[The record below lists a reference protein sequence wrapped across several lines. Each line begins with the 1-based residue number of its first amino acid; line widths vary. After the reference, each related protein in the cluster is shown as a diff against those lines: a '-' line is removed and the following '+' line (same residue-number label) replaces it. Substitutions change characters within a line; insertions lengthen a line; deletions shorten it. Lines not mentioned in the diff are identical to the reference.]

1 MTELETQSLI
11 RLAVGKLPHAR
22 LFRNISSMVWVG
34 RPISQRAGVVTL
46 ADAHQIHAGLFTG
59 SSDLIGWTQR
69 GLAVLNTDGTIT
81 PQKIAVF
88 TSLEVK
94 TKTGRVRPEQ
104 QLWLNTVTEAGGIAG
119 VVRSP
124 EEAIALLQ

>member
-1 MTELETQSLI
+1 
-11 RLAVGKLPHAR
+11 
-22 LFRNISSMVWVG
+22 MVWVG

-94 TKTGRVRPEQ
+94 TKTGRVRPDQ
-104 QLWLNTVTEAGGIAG
+104 QHWLDNVTAAGGIAG
-119 VVRSP
+119 VARSP